1 MREQLKN
8 IAFEARDQ
16 YKAGFIDRNE
26 AKRLITPYIEYFNE
40 FSKKTAAKYGISK
53 PKTINFASFVR

>member
-1 MREQLKN
+1 MRGQLKN

-40 FSKKTAAKYGISK
+40 FSKKIAAKYGISK
-53 PKTINFASFVR
+53 PKTISFASFVR